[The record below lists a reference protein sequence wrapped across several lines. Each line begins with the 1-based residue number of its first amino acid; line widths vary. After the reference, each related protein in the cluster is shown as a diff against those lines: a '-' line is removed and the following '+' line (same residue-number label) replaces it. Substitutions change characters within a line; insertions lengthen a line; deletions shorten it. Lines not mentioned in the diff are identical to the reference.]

1 MNRCYVCTC
10 VCTGVHRDQ
19 KSMSDIFFS
28 CLLCFSLKLSSPDA
42 EPLGSACLYLPP
54 PVVAGYTDP
63 HLSTSSDMYAG
74 DLTLGPH
81 AGTLPTEPS
90 LHSVKINKYIKLMFI
105 VLC

>member
-1 MNRCYVCTC
+1 MGRCYVYTC

-19 KSMSDIFFS
+19 TSMSDIFFS
-28 CLLCFSLKLSSPDA
+28 HLLCFSLKLSSPDA

-63 HLSTSSDMYAG
+63 HLSTSSDMDAG
-74 DLTLGPH
+74 DLTLGFH
-81 AGTLPTEPS
+81 AGTLPTEPA
-90 LHSVKINKYIKLMFI
+90 LHSVKINKCIKLMFI

>member
-1 MNRCYVCTC
+1 
-10 VCTGVHRDQ
+10 
-19 KSMSDIFFS
+19 MSDVFFP
-28 CLLCFSLKLSSPDA
+28 CLLCFSLNLSSPDA

-63 HLSTSSDMYAG
+63 HLSTSSDMYPG
-74 DLTLGPH
+74 DLSLGSH

-90 LHSVKINKYIKLMFI
+90 LHSIKINKYIKLMFI